1 MFSRSFRKSVSTTTS
16 KNVSHWKH
24 APSFIFNWLSLINV
38 STKEVSRNS
47 KHITLQYYNKLLFRE
62 VRTTGRIGVLK
73 TRLKRGRIVSSC
85 NVHINLLS
93 TPITIGTRTTL
104 EPPETRDDTARR
116 ATRGRERECQGRSKR
131 HMSTSHEILLW
142 YAVRYRH
149 MNVSVNVSSVMVIY
163 VWSRIIWTAL
173 WTDFQD
179 TESDPPCDI
188 WSEI

>member
-1 MFSRSFRKSVSTTTS
+1 M
-16 KNVSHWKH
+16 NVSSKR
-24 APSFIFNWLSLINV
+24 
-38 STKEVSRNS
+38 VSRNG
-47 KHITLQYYNKLLFRE
+47 KHITLQYYNKLLFLE

-131 HMSTSHEILLW
+131 HTSTSHEILL
-142 YAVRYRH
+142 
-149 MNVSVNVSSVMVIY
+149 
-163 VWSRIIWTAL
+163 
-173 WTDFQD
+173 
-179 TESDPPCDI
+179 
-188 WSEI
+188 

>member
-24 APSFIFNWLSLINV
+24 APTFIFNWLSLINV
-38 STKEVSRNS
+38 STKQVSRNS
-47 KHITLQYYNKLLFRE
+47 KHITLQYYNKLLFQE

-85 NVHINLLS
+85 IVHINLLS
-93 TPITIGTRTTL
+93 ISITIDTRTTL
-104 EPPETRDDTARR
+104 EPSETRDITSWR

-149 MNVSVNVSSVMVIY
+149 MNVSVIVSSVMVIY